1 MPKYHSV
8 GYISSLW
15 HFCCL
20 NQTKG
25 GLAPSSQLR
34 NVALSFTTSHCAR
47 SCKVKSFEVE
57 VCFTWS
63 FCGAEIM
70 VQQNMAGSNEF
81 HGSTN
86 QNEIESTDLKVIWRF
101 NILNHIPNI
110 VCRWCSFFWLKEKH
124 FQVHIRPSFPMNPGN
139 RVSWVNIRV
148 FVLKCRKLA
157 KKKTKSNALKTLK
170 LKFPVEMALSWGYT
184 IFRPISEIF
193 FRSIFQ
199 TVFCTMI
206 SWISGGRLW
215 LAKNVSWSHG
225 PHGSHEPLKRR
236 FRVKNSDVSQKR
248 RGDFEIW

>member
-34 NVALSFTTSHCAR
+34 NVALSSATSHCAR

-70 VQQNMAGSNEF
+70 VQQKMAGSNEF

-110 VCRWCSFFWLKEKH
+110 VCRWCSFFWLKEKKH

-139 RVSWVNIRV
+139 RVSWVSIRV
-148 FVLKCRKLA
+148 FVWKCRKLG
-157 KKKTKSNALKTLK
+157 KKKTKSNALK
-170 LKFPVEMALSWGYT
+170 LKFPVEMALSWGNFPDGNFLQ
-184 IFRPISEIF
+184 INFPDGF
-193 FRSIFQ
+193 LHHDQ
-199 TVFCTMI
+199 LNQWWKAV
-206 SWISGGRLW
+206 
-215 LAKNVSWSHG
+215 
-225 PHGSHEPLKRR
+225 
-236 FRVKNSDVSQKR
+236 VSQKR
-248 RGDFEIW
+248 FLVPWVPWATCRRKPGMFHKKDLGM

>member
-20 NQTKG
+20 NQTKE

-34 NVALSFTTSHCAR
+34 NVALSSTTSHCAR

-63 FCGAEIM
+63 FCGAEIV
-70 VQQNMAGSNEF
+70 VQQKMAGSNEF

-110 VCRWCSFFWLKEKH
+110 MCRWCSFFWLKEKKH

-148 FVLKCRKLA
+148 FVWKCRKLG
-157 KKKTKSNALKTLK
+157 KKKTKSNALK
-170 LKFPVEMALSWGYT
+170 LKFPVEMALFWGYT
-184 IFRPISEIF
+184 PFSGPFRKFSSDQFSRRFSAPWSVE
-193 FRSIFQ
+193 S
-199 TVFCTMI
+199 V
-206 SWISGGRLW
+206 SGGPMGPM
-215 LAKNVSWSHG
+215 SHW
-225 PHGSHEPLKRR
+225 K
-236 FRVKNSDVSQKR
+236 
-248 RGDFEIW
+248 GDFASKPGMFHKKRLGDLGM